1 MSALTVAAPRAV
13 VTTRRDTAPV
23 AAAKTFEDAPA
34 TGAGERCPAAARDS
48 RCIRQCIRASRRQQ
62 CVCKWCKQC
71 QSYYAV
77 QRPHSL
83 QSATLVRCSVQSA
96 SIWCAAACDAA
107 QRRAIVPW
115 CSVQAH
121 VDLSGQ
127 TRQIRPEMAASQV
140 RAFWH

>member
-1 MSALTVAAPRAV
+1 V
-13 VTTRRDTAPV
+13 RR
-23 AAAKTFEDAPA
+23 
-34 TGAGERCPAAARDS
+34 GAS
-48 RCIRQCIRASRRQQ
+48 
-62 CVCKWCKQC
+62 KWCKQC

-115 CSVQAH
+115 CSVEAH

-127 TRQIRPEMAASQV
+127 NATNSSGDGCKPSESILALTRRTTK
-140 RAFWH
+140 